1 MIKYSASLV
10 LIISLLFSSALSAQ
24 EELKLTSK
32 DSLVSSAWV
41 IGLGFNLVDDS
52 GAAKLLNFDELNGV
66 PFPSRLSIGRYF
78 ENGFGVELIG
88 SYNVYEVGTVI
99 DTQPNPVESDY
110 FGIDSRISYD
120 LNYLIGETAW
130 FDPYLG
136 VGLGYTDANNVGRA
150 TFNGVVG
157 FRTWF
162 SDKWGLDFNASGK
175 WNLGDEGTNHVQYGA
190 GVVHRF
196 DITKKLSKKGK
207 AKAAELER
215 LNRDRERRRDSINRV
230 QIERERKEEEARRKE
245 VDEKLAA
252 KIKEAKL
259 AKTAELKAEFENIAE
274 ELGTVYYE
282 FNSPGLTDELK
293 ELLDAMAKVMAQEPR
308 FMIKVIAHT
317 DSRGDSEYNDW
328 LSNKRAV
335 NAKSYLESKGIS
347 PARITSEG
355 AGERKLVNKCSDG
368 VPCTRD
374 EHSRNR
380 RTEVILTFAE

>member
-1 MIKYSASLV
+1 MAESSLIY
-10 LIISLLFSSALSAQ
+10 LCLFSICLSCSF
-24 EELKLTSK
+24 E
-32 DSLVSSAWV
+32 DCCSLRKACKVSSS
-41 IGLGFNLVDDS
+41 S
-52 GAAKLLNFDELNGV
+52 GASGTLTIMLYLLL
-66 PFPSRLSIGRYF
+66 R
-78 ENGFGVELIG
+78 
-88 SYNVYEVGTVI
+88 
-99 DTQPNPVESDY
+99 
-110 FGIDSRISYD
+110 
-120 LNYLIGETAW
+120 
-130 FDPYLG
+130 
-136 VGLGYTDANNVGRA
+136 
-150 TFNGVVG
+150 
-157 FRTWF
+157 
-162 SDKWGLDFNASGK
+162 
-175 WNLGDEGTNHVQYGA
+175 
-190 GVVHRF
+190 
-196 DITKKLSKKGK
+196 KGK

-380 RTEVILTFAE
+380 RTEVIFNTIPYIGRSQRLFPV